1 MPNSSAPQESQAVP
15 SSALGAMEA
24 SMEVGTSERRIARRL
39 PIQADLRLRAWKLGP
54 TERTAQSLDLSQ
66 EGTLLAT
73 DAHIPVGSVVEV
85 VLEMPEE
92 ITGKPAADWR
102 CTGHVVRLQSLDKLP
117 GKLGFGV
124 QFDYCEILR
133 SKAATQPHAG

>member
-1 MPNSSAPQESQAVP
+1 MPNSSAPQKSQAA
-15 SSALGAMEA
+15 SSVLSAMEA
-24 SMEVGTSERRIARRL
+24 SMEVGTSERRIAPRL
-39 PIQADLRLRAWKLGP
+39 PIKADLRLRAWKLGP
-54 TERTAQSLDLSQ
+54 TERRAQSLDLSQ

-85 VLEMPEE
+85 VLKMPEE

-117 GKLGFGV
+117 GQLGFGV
-124 QFDYCEILR
+124 QFDYCEILP